1 MVRTA
6 DWKYV
11 YFERFPPQLFD
22 LRTDPGELND
32 LGKSPHHQAVR
43 DAMKDR
49 LFSWLINLRTR
60 TTVSDDLIE
69 KLTGS
74 AKARGYR
81 FGEW

>member
-1 MVRTA
+1 L
-6 DWKYV
+6 
-11 YFERFPPQLFD
+11 E
-22 LRTDPGELND
+22 D
-32 LGKSPHHQAVR
+32 LGQSSLHQPVR

-49 LFSWLINLRTR
+49 LFSWVMNLRTR

-74 AKARGYR
+74 AKAGGYR